1 LFARFIYLTIEN
13 KSSLRLGKK
22 TMKNS
27 NGLAVPKKSE
37 MKDSTIFEEL
47 STVKMIGNNVLM
59 QQSVCVKP
67 EVIENNRRWR
77 QTTFESFEKR
87 VHLVAK
93 EYTGGIDE
101 NQIVI
106 EPPIVLDVLGEDGE
120 PDLDTKVIVN
130 FTAIIPTNIGR
141 KELH

>member
-1 LFARFIYLTIEN
+1 MNNPT
-13 KSSLRLGKK
+13 K
-22 TMKNS
+22 
-27 NGLAVPKKSE
+27 GLAVPKKSE

-47 STVKMIGNNVLM
+47 STVKMIDNNVLM

-120 PDLDTKVIVN
+120 PDPDTKVIVN

-141 KELH
+141 KEIFH

>member
-1 LFARFIYLTIEN
+1 
-13 KSSLRLGKK
+13 
-22 TMKNS
+22 MKHG
-27 NGLAVPKKSE
+27 NGPAVPKKSE
-37 MKDSTIFEEL
+37 TKNSTIFEEV
-47 STVKMIGNNVLM
+47 STVKMVGSDVLM

-106 EPPIVLDVLGEDGE
+106 EPPMVMDVLDEDGK
-120 PDLDTKVIVN
+120 PDPDTKVIVN

-141 KELH
+141 REVFH

>member
-1 LFARFIYLTIEN
+1 
-13 KSSLRLGKK
+13 
-22 TMKNS
+22 MKHG
-27 NGLAVPKKSE
+27 NGPAVPKKSE
-37 MKDSTIFEEL
+37 TKNSTIFEEV
-47 STVKMIGNNVLM
+47 STVKMIGSDVLM

-77 QTTFESFEKR
+77 QTTYESFEKR

-106 EPPIVLDVLGEDGE
+106 EPPMVIDVLDEDGK
-120 PDLDTKVIVN
+120 PDPDTKVIVN

-141 KELH
+141 KEVFH

>member
-1 LFARFIYLTIEN
+1 
-13 KSSLRLGKK
+13 
-22 TMKNS
+22 MKNPTK
-27 NGLAVPKKSE
+27 GPAVPKKSE
-37 MKDSTIFEEL
+37 TKDSTIFEEL

-106 EPPIVLDVLGEDGE
+106 EPPMVMDVLDEDGK
-120 PDLDTKVIVN
+120 PDPDTKVIVN

-141 KELH
+141 REVFH

>member
-1 LFARFIYLTIEN
+1 
-13 KSSLRLGKK
+13 
-22 TMKNS
+22 MKNV

-47 STVKMIGNNVLM
+47 STVKMIDNNVLM

-120 PDLDTKVIVN
+120 PDPDTKVIVN

-141 KELH
+141 REVFH

>member
-1 LFARFIYLTIEN
+1 MEDRMNNPT
-13 KSSLRLGKK
+13 K
-22 TMKNS
+22 
-27 NGLAVPKKSE
+27 GLAVPKKSE
-37 MKDSTIFEEL
+37 TKNSTIFEEV
-47 STVKMIGNNVLM
+47 STVKMIGSDVLM
-59 QQSVCVKP
+59 QQSICVKP
-67 EVIENNRRWR
+67 QVIENNRKWR
-77 QTTFESFEKR
+77 QSTFESFEKR

-120 PDLDTKVIVN
+120 PDPDTKVIVN

-141 KELH
+141 REVFH

>member
-1 LFARFIYLTIEN
+1 
-13 KSSLRLGKK
+13 
-22 TMKNS
+22 MKNV

-37 MKDSTIFEEL
+37 TKNSTIFEEV
-47 STVKMIGNNVLM
+47 STVKMIGSDVLM
-59 QQSVCVKP
+59 QQSICVKP
-67 EVIENNRRWR
+67 QVIENNRKWR
-77 QTTFESFEKR
+77 QSTFESFEKR

-120 PDLDTKVIVN
+120 PDPDTKVIVN
-130 FTAIIPTNIGR
+130 FTAIIPTNISR
-141 KELH
+141 REVFH

>member
-1 LFARFIYLTIEN
+1 MNNPT
-13 KSSLRLGKK
+13 KGP
-22 TMKNS
+22 
-27 NGLAVPKKSE
+27 AVPKKSE
-37 MKDSTIFEEL
+37 MKNTTIYEEV
-47 STVKMIGNNVLM
+47 SSVKMIGSDVLM

-77 QTTFESFEKR
+77 QSTFESFEKR

-106 EPPIVLDVLGEDGE
+106 EPPMIMDVLNEEGEVD
-120 PDLDTKVIVN
+120 PDSKVIVN

-141 KELH
+141 KEIFH

>member
-1 LFARFIYLTIEN
+1 
-13 KSSLRLGKK
+13 
-22 TMKNS
+22 MKNV

-47 STVKMIGNNVLM
+47 STVKMIGNNVLI

-106 EPPIVLDVLGEDGE
+106 EPPMVLDVLGEDGE
-120 PDLDTKVIVN
+120 PDPDTKVIVN
-130 FTAIIPTNIGR
+130 FTAIIPINISR

>member
-1 LFARFIYLTIEN
+1 MNNPT
-13 KSSLRLGKK
+13 K
-22 TMKNS
+22 
-27 NGLAVPKKSE
+27 GLAVPKKSE

-47 STVKMIGNNVLM
+47 STVKMIGNNVLI

-106 EPPIVLDVLGEDGE
+106 EPPMVLDVLGEDGE

>member
-1 LFARFIYLTIEN
+1 
-13 KSSLRLGKK
+13 
-22 TMKNS
+22 MKHG

-47 STVKMIGNNVLM
+47 STVKMIDNNVLM

-106 EPPIVLDVLGEDGE
+106 EPPVILDVLGEDGE
-120 PDLDTKVIVN
+120 PDPDTKVIVN
-130 FTAIIPTNIGR
+130 FTAIIPTNIGE
-141 KELH
+141 KEVLH

>member
-1 LFARFIYLTIEN
+1 
-13 KSSLRLGKK
+13 
-22 TMKNS
+22 MKHG
-27 NGLAVPKKSE
+27 NGLAMPKKSTV
-37 MKDSTIFEEL
+37 KDSTIFEEL
-47 STVKMIGNNVLM
+47 STVKMIGSDVLM

-120 PDLDTKVIVN
+120 PDLDSKVIVN
-130 FTAIIPTNIGR
+130 FTAIIPTNMNG
-141 KELH
+141 KEMLH

>member
-1 LFARFIYLTIEN
+1 MNNPT
-13 KSSLRLGKK
+13 K
-22 TMKNS
+22 
-27 NGLAVPKKSE
+27 GLAVPKKSE

-47 STVKMIGNNVLM
+47 STVKMIDNNVLM

-106 EPPIVLDVLGEDGE
+106 EPPMVLDVLGEDGE

>member
-1 LFARFIYLTIEN
+1 
-13 KSSLRLGKK
+13 
-22 TMKNS
+22 MKHS
-27 NGLAVPKKSE
+27 NGPAVPKKSE
-37 MKDSTIFEEL
+37 MKNTTIYEEV
-47 STVKMIGNNVLM
+47 SSVKMIGSDVLM
-59 QQSVCVKP
+59 RQSVCVKP

-77 QTTFESFEKR
+77 QSTFESFEKR

-106 EPPIVLDVLGEDGE
+106 EPPMIMDVLNEEGEVD
-120 PDLDTKVIVN
+120 PDSKVIVN

-141 KELH
+141 KEIFH

>member
-1 LFARFIYLTIEN
+1 MEDRMNNPT
-13 KSSLRLGKK
+13 K
-22 TMKNS
+22 
-27 NGLAVPKKSE
+27 GLAVPKKSE

-47 STVKMIGNNVLM
+47 STVKMIDNNVLM

-106 EPPIVLDVLGEDGE
+106 EPPMVLDVLGEDGE
-120 PDLDTKVIVN
+120 PDPDTKVIVN
-130 FTAIIPTNIGR
+130 FTAIIPINIGR

>member
-1 LFARFIYLTIEN
+1 MNNPT
-13 KSSLRLGKK
+13 K
-22 TMKNS
+22 
-27 NGLAVPKKSE
+27 GLAVPKKSE

-47 STVKMIGNNVLM
+47 STVKMIENNVLM
-59 QQSVCVKP
+59 QQSVCFKS

-106 EPPIVLDVLGEDGE
+106 EPPMVLDVLGEDGE
-120 PDLDTKVIVN
+120 PDPDTKVIVN
-130 FTAIIPTNIGR
+130 FTAIIPINIGR

>member
-1 LFARFIYLTIEN
+1 
-13 KSSLRLGKK
+13 
-22 TMKNS
+22 MKNS
-27 NGLAVPKKSE
+27 NGPAVPKKSE
-37 MKDSTIFEEL
+37 TKNSTIFEEV
-47 STVKMIGNNVLM
+47 STVKMIGSDVLM

-106 EPPIVLDVLGEDGE
+106 EPPMVMDVLDEDGK
-120 PDLDTKVIVN
+120 PDPDTKVIVN

-141 KELH
+141 REVFH

>member
-1 LFARFIYLTIEN
+1 
-13 KSSLRLGKK
+13 
-22 TMKNS
+22 MKNV

-37 MKDSTIFEEL
+37 TKNSTIFEEV
-47 STVKMIGNNVLM
+47 STVKMIGSDVLM
-59 QQSVCVKP
+59 QQSICVKP
-67 EVIENNRRWR
+67 QVIENNRKWR
-77 QTTFESFEKR
+77 QSTFESFEKR

-120 PDLDTKVIVN
+120 PDPDTKVIVN
-130 FTAIIPTNIGR
+130 FTAIIPINIGR

>member
-1 LFARFIYLTIEN
+1 
-13 KSSLRLGKK
+13 
-22 TMKNS
+22 MKHS
-27 NGLAVPKKSE
+27 NGPAVPKKSE
-37 MKDSTIFEEL
+37 TKNSTIFEEV
-47 STVKMIGNNVLM
+47 STVKMIGSDVLM
-59 QQSVCVKP
+59 QQSICVKP
-67 EVIENNRRWR
+67 QVIENNRKWR
-77 QTTFESFEKR
+77 QSTFESFEKR
-87 VHLVAK
+87 VHLVAE

-106 EPPIVLDVLGEDGE
+106 EPPMVMDVLGENGE

>member
-1 LFARFIYLTIEN
+1 
-13 KSSLRLGKK
+13 
-22 TMKNS
+22 MKNV

-47 STVKMIGNNVLM
+47 STVKMIGNNVLI

-106 EPPIVLDVLGEDGE
+106 EPPMVLDVLGEDGE
-120 PDLDTKVIVN
+120 PDLDSKVIVN
-130 FTAIIPTNIGR
+130 FTAIIPINIGR